1 MVMERNTV
9 VIAESQTLFRDMITS
24 FIEDMNDLRVIG
36 TFKDGLEVIHF
47 IDKVEVRPSLV
58 LLDIHMPTMDGLD
71 CARKLREIHPDIKI
85 VLLSAYDDEESIES
99 VLSVAADGYILKS
112 ASLNEFKET
121 LQFIINGKFVAP
133 QRLIQTFSR
142 RLTNLL
148 KLEQENSLY
157 YLKEQLHN
165 SQHIN
170 AREWDIIHLLKRGW
184 TNRMI
189 AEKLH
194 ISEGTVKNYLS
205 IIYKKLEIRN
215 REDLLRMLTDMG
227 S

>member
-1 MVMERNTV
+1 MERSTV

-36 TFKDGLEVIHF
+36 TFKDGLEVIRF
-47 IDKVEVRPSLV
+47 IEKVEVHPSLV
-58 LLDIHMPTMDGLD
+58 LLDIHMPTMDGLE

-112 ASLNEFKET
+112 ASLEEFKET

-165 SQHIN
+165 SQHFN

-205 IIYKKLEIRN
+205 IIYKKLDIRN
-215 REDLLRMLTDMG
+215 REDLLRMLTDMAN
-227 S
+227 

>member
-1 MVMERNTV
+1 MERCTV

-24 FIEDMNDLRVIG
+24 FVEDMDDLRVIG
-36 TFKDGLEVIHF
+36 TFKDGEEVLQF
-47 IDKVEVRPSLV
+47 INKVEVRPSLV
-58 LLDIHMPTMDGLD
+58 LLDIHMPMMDGLE
-71 CARKLREIHPDIKI
+71 CAKRLRVIHPEIKI

-112 ASLNEFKET
+112 ASLDEFKET
-121 LQFIINGKFVAP
+121 LQFIVNGKFVAP
-133 QRLIQTFSR
+133 QNLIKTFSR
-142 RLTNLL
+142 RLTQLI
-148 KLEQENSLY
+148 KLEQENSIF

-170 AREWDIIHLLKRGW
+170 KREWDIIHLLKRGW

-215 REDLLRMLTDMG
+215 REDLLRLLTDMAN
-227 S
+227 

>member
-1 MVMERNTV
+1 MP
-9 VIAESQTLFRDMITS
+9 MIDGL
-24 FIEDMNDLRVIG
+24 ECAKRLRVI
-36 TFKDGLEVIHF
+36 
-47 IDKVEVRPSLV
+47 
-58 LLDIHMPTMDGLD
+58 
-71 CARKLREIHPDIKI
+71 HPEIKI

-112 ASLNEFKET
+112 ASLDEFKET
-121 LQFIINGKFVAP
+121 LQFIVNGKFVAP
-133 QRLIQTFSR
+133 QTLIKTFSR
-142 RLTNLL
+142 RLTQLI
-148 KLEQENSLY
+148 KLEQENSIF

-170 AREWDIIHLLKRGW
+170 KRECDIIHLLKRCW

-215 REDLLRMLTDMG
+215 REDLLRLLTDMAN
-227 S
+227 